1 MAGFF
6 VKASI
11 IRHISMERR
20 PQRLSIQEQ
29 LAAHR
34 GESLM
39 QNLKKTILFGNLV
52 LLIVISIS
60 FIQRMYRASMEP
72 QTFVYN
78 MLCFLF
84 VILSAGVTGFAIGAG
99 RK

>member
-1 MAGFF
+1 
-6 VKASI
+6 
-11 IRHISMERR
+11 
-20 PQRLSIQEQ
+20 
-29 LAAHR
+29 
-34 GESLM
+34 M

-60 FIQRMYRASMEP
+60 FIQRMYRASI
-72 QTFVYN
+72 VYN